1 VSFDSAAVPP
11 TGDSLARRPGV
22 AAAFG
27 HRNALMS
34 WAHSQTEPADRRH
47 DTTGMGTRTAVLHA
61 AVGLFAQHGFAGSTM
76 KDLARAAN
84 VKAPALYNHFQ
95 SKEQILGEAIRRAMG
110 IFILTVLGPLD
121 AQPVDRWLER
131 VVWSHTEYQMSD
143 PELQSA
149 HELLYRSENLSPH
162 LSPADHKVLV
172 WTQREYVDLMRA
184 LIEIATGSSLTSSE
198 RTVAAFG
205 IIAMCDRTSS
215 WFRPGGPESS
225 EQVAAAMWTLVATML
240 RVED

>member
-1 VSFDSAAVPP
+1 MA
-11 TGDSLARRPGV
+11 
-22 AAAFG
+22 
-27 HRNALMS
+27 
-34 WAHSQTEPADRRH
+34 WAHSQTDQANGGR
-47 DTTGMGTRTAVLHA
+47 DTSAVGTRTAVLHA
-61 AVGLFAQHGFAGSTM
+61 AVGLFAQHGFAGCTM

-131 VVWSHTEYQMSD
+131 VVWLHTAYQLSD

-162 LSPADHKVLV
+162 LTADDHKVLV
-172 WTQREYVDLMRA
+172 WTQREWVDLMRA
-184 LIEIATGSSLTSSE
+184 LIEVATGNSLSHSQQ
-198 RTVAAFG
+198 TVAAFG

-215 WFRPGGPESS
+215 WFRPGGPDSS
-225 EQVAAAMWTLVATML
+225 EQVADDMWTLVAAML
-240 RVED
+240 HVAD

>member
-1 VSFDSAAVPP
+1 
-11 TGDSLARRPGV
+11 
-22 AAAFG
+22 
-27 HRNALMS
+27 
-34 WAHSQTEPADRRH
+34 
-47 DTTGMGTRTAVLHA
+47 
-61 AVGLFAQHGFAGSTM
+61 M
-76 KDLARAAN
+76 KDLARAAD

-131 VVWSHTEYQMSD
+131 VVWSHTDYQLSD
-143 PELQSA
+143 PELRSA

-162 LSPADHKVLV
+162 LTPADHEVLL
-172 WTQREYVDLMRA
+172 WTQREYVQLMRA
-184 LIEIATGSSLTSSE
+184 LIEVATGTDLSQSQ

-225 EQVAAAMWTLVATML
+225 EQVAQDMWRLVAAMLGAA
-240 RVED
+240 D